1 MPCSIDFKML
11 PSGLKAVHPF
21 TDTPRNGSVSNASDD
36 SSIDE
41 VYYGRSERPRTLL
54 GRILNSLGM
63 NTRRRRQ
70 TEPDLDYFSASR
82 DELADDFT
90 KNKVSRRDRQTNAF
104 GLVRK
109 ILLVLPIVVLVIL

>member
-1 MPCSIDFKML
+1 ML

-82 DELADDFT
+82 DELADGFT
-90 KNKVSRRDRQTNAF
+90 KNKLSRRERQRSRQTNAC
-104 GLVRK
+104 GLVKK